1 MPIVL
6 PGQSQEMIG
15 TICGID
21 PGTNML
27 GFSALSIDLRTSEIV
42 SVFATSFK
50 SEHMIDRDTF
60 ITATH
65 NERISKILAQKKN
78 LVQQFCF
85 YRPFVVACENPF
97 INRLR
102 PAAYGP
108 LVEIVFAIRSAVI
121 EYSDYIKFLT
131 YEPSIVKK
139 TVGAGHISGKEEVK
153 FAICN
158 NPELSPNA
166 YTNLSGLDEH
176 AIDAL
181 AVAYTHLL
189 KRRKECS

>member
-1 MPIVL
+1 MSLIL
-6 PGQSQEMIG
+6 PDHHRGMVG

-27 GFSALSIDLRTSEIV
+27 GFAALEVDLKTLEV
-42 SVFATSFK
+42 VGVTAQSFK
-50 SEHMIDRDTF
+50 SEAMIDRDTF
-60 ITATH
+60 IPLTH
-65 NERISKILAQKKN
+65 NERIAKILAQQNN
-78 LVQQFCF
+78 LIQQFRF
-85 YRPFVVACENPF
+85 YKPFVIACENPF

-108 LVEIVFAIRSAVI
+108 LVEIVFAIRMAAI
-121 EYSDYIKFLT
+121 EYSSYTKFLT
-131 YEPSIVKK
+131 YEPSTVKK
-139 TVGAGHISGKEEVK
+139 TVGAGAICGKEEIK
-153 FAICN
+153 FVICN

-166 YTNLSGLDEH
+166 FTNLSNLDEH

-189 KRRKECS
+189 KRRKE